1 MKEAMIADIVGPVI
15 IICVWRRNFVGIIYS
30 YSHLSS
36 LISQSSSVPSSSA
49 NISPNDVLFQSFKS
63 KKVILCIIFYLYYH
77 SYSDHSLIH
86 HIKSQN
92 YFQLWPCLQSYF
104 FSWWYICMDILKHRK
119 ILMSNCYRSLHH
131 LTYTLILSVSIEGK
145 CL

>member
-36 LISQSSSVPSSSA
+36 LTSQSSSVPSSSA

-86 HIKSQN
+86 HRKSQN
-92 YFQLWPCLQSYF
+92 LQSYLF
-104 FSWWYICMDILKHRK
+104 NWWYICMDILKHRK
-119 ILMSNCYRSLHH
+119 IWMSNCYHSLHH